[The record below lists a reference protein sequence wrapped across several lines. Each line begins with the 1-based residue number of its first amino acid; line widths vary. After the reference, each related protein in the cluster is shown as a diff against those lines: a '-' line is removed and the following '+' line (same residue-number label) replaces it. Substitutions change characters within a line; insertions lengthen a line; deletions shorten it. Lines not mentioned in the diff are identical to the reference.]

1 MLTAPCHQGP
11 SGHHGAQ
18 TPGAS
23 LQLNNKVC
31 AAAINSC
38 TDAKLFISEP
48 PKRYPIDTGWGP
60 SSLAKLVNITII
72 TIVYDTYK
80 YMVDVPFSI
89 VMFDYRRQS
98 ILKIKNNDK

>member
-1 MLTAPCHQGP
+1 MAMLVYQAGYVTVTDVFSAPCHRAP
-11 SGHHGAQ
+11 SGHHGTK

-48 PKRYPIDTGWGP
+48 PKRYPIDTGWGK
-60 SSLAKLVNITII
+60 SS
-72 TIVYDTYK
+72 
-80 YMVDVPFSI
+80 
-89 VMFDYRRQS
+89 
-98 ILKIKNNDK
+98 